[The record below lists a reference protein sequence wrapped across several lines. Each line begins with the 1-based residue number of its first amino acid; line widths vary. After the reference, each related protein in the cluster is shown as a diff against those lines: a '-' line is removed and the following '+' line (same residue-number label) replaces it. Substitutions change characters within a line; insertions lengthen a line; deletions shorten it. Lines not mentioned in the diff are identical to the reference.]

1 MRAWRT
7 VGIVLL
13 AILTAAVMALV
24 AGFVSSRIQVS
35 QEQAVLQPFYDVP
48 SPLPGPPGTVIR
60 TEPLGVSV
68 PGATALRML
77 YVSERPDGTPA
88 ASGGMLFIPDSPAPP
103 EGRPVVAWAHGTLG
117 MGDAC
122 APSRSTNPLA
132 DTDNWL
138 DQMMEL
144 GWVVA
149 ATDYVGIGTP
159 DSSLYLIAQSEV
171 RDVVNAVRAARNVPE
186 TQAGARYAT
195 WGHSQGGHS
204 SVWTGHLGEEYAP
217 ELELV
222 GVAAAAPALEL
233 GDIMGAQWDTLAG
246 WVIGPDVLESWPD
259 YYPDLPVEEILSPA
273 GQDADAR
280 LAAECVKASALEGL
294 VRQTLGQ
301 DFFAVNPT
309 SVPAWSA
316 PSTRL
321 PRRCRPRCPSS
332 SPRALPTRWCC
343 RGRTPS
349 CRRSGARQGRRSRCS
364 GWAAS
369 TTSPLPRRPGRR
381 WWRGWTTDSRD
392 DRPRVP
398 VTPRHPWRLRC
409 PRRRRRPDDYRRFER
424 FARTRMTSRIGVPT
438 KPNSSRRRRS
448 MNRR

>member
-13 AILTAAVMALV
+13 AILTATVMAIV
-24 AGFVSSRIQVS
+24 AGFVSSRVQVDE
-35 QEQAVLQPFYDVP
+35 EQAVLQPFYNVP
-48 SPLPGPPGTVIR
+48 NPLPGPPGTVIR

-68 PGATALRML
+68 PRATALRML

-122 APSRSTNPLA
+122 APSRSANPLG

-138 DQMMEL
+138 DQMMQL

-159 DSSLYLIAQSEV
+159 DPNLYLVAQSEV

-186 TQAGARYAT
+186 AQAGTRYAA

-204 SVWTGHLGEEYAP
+204 SIWTGHLGEEYAP

-233 GDIMGAQWDTLAG
+233 ADIVGAQWDTLVG
-246 WVIGPDVLESWPD
+246 WVIGSNVVESWPQ
-259 YYPDLPVEEILSPA
+259 YYSDLPVQEVLTPV
-273 GQDADAR
+273 GQDIDSR
-280 LAAECVKASALEGL
+280 LASDCVSQAGKEAL
-294 VRQTLGQ
+294 VRKALGQ
-301 DFFAVNPT
+301 KFFSVDPT
-309 SVPAWSA
+309 SAHAWSA
-316 PSTRL
+316 
-321 PRRCRPRCPSS
+321 
-332 SPRALPTRWCC
+332 AADDQ
-343 RGRTPS
+343 TPP
-349 CRRSGARQGRRSRCS
+349 
-364 GWAAS
+364 
-369 TTSPLPRRPGRR
+369 PLPADMPVLIAQGTADTVVLP
-381 WWRGWTTDSRD
+381 WPNAIVQEEWCAAGSTLSMLWMGGVNHVPAATTAGPSVVAWLND
-392 DRPRVP
+392 
-398 VTPRHPWRLRC
+398 
-409 PRRRRRPDDYRRFER
+409 R
-424 FARTRMTSRIGVPT
+424 FAGRPAPRTCDTPPPMPAEVPA
-438 KPNSSRRRRS
+438 S
-448 MNRR
+448 